1 MPRLE
6 IHRADLRVVLER
18 EGVQIVSRNIAQS
31 IKGRVSTPHELV
43 ERVSRS
49 DALKDWSTVHDP
61 AARGTDRSLDRITVD
76 VRDLGLHEQPWE
88 SVLSEIRT
96 DIYQEEPAVV
106 RVSPVRP
113 RCANFPFTL
122 PLRLL
127 EINPSDG
134 GQLRPAISEVFH
146 DNPLEQ
152 YASALRVEQLWWSY
166 WNETRLP
173 KDWPSVDV
181 LHFERLPR
189 PPSNSISS
197 DASIPGTLGWLV
209 AHLVLWQVRLVVF
222 HAPSGA
228 ALKRFRRLA
237 GAVIARGGPA
247 ILVESFRDTH
257 ERRDFFRLFYA
268 DLIHDSPIDW
278 MWHDALR
285 SIQANPADGSLFV
298 GAGREDQLRPSNVAM
313 TLSRFGSPAN
323 RDHRIVRINAF
334 ARDAIGHRALTQ
346 REFAANIERNLQ
358 KLNSGSGNYRF
369 DFREGEGMLPV
380 SEVLTEVR
388 GNSSRHIYATDL
400 LTSGVFPAVHKRSP
414 RFVNASF
421 WEEKGAGDLSE
432 VDQKSESFKVDQV
445 YHLGIQIGPKKAG
458 VIVANET
465 ALLEE
470 VFKWDPKMKGTWI
483 EVGVTGIDFEVIGDP
498 VQRLW
503 LPVRGPSEIVY
514 FAVVPHKAGACRLRF
529 SVFYEQN
536 VLQSFRI
543 AAIAG
548 TPASDRAATLAHA
561 LGISKRSSLDA
572 AYLSLLEFSLTSSI
586 EHFAAAQTPSEQ
598 APRRRALSIIVNDW
612 DEDSVITVKGSS
624 NFSVNV
630 SRRLPDY
637 VSKLQSELREIS
649 KIDGEAYPYTPSN
662 EVTREQLEQ
671 AMRIL
676 ADRGRTLFVDLFDG
690 AVWGDLEDSLS
701 TPDQTIQ
708 VAQILREKV
717 IPWSV
722 IYGRPLKPLSGDR
735 DASGRL
741 VNAPVCLAALPQA
754 NGDLTVKQCG
764 SSSNCVLATNPLL
777 APENVICPLEFW
789 GFKHAIE
796 VPPQQIESPQR
807 SNKAIG
813 GIQTEIE
820 VDGNVKF
827 VAGVNCEFPSEQSHF
842 EDLDKLVGMVSL
854 SPLLKEYTAKELMQQ
869 LASSPVH
876 VAYFFCHARG
886 GSDSADSQLILEA
899 PGTKKPEPILWYEF
913 AQLLGGRQRWN
924 PPTLVFLNACQTA
937 NYNPEALSP
946 FLRSFVD
953 QLGASGLIGT
963 EIPVWDPFAAEMAL
977 NFFSAFFNGRSAGM
991 ALLSARRALL
1001 AKRNP
1006 LGLVYTLHASADLRL
1021 VSVAREP
1028 AVVGT

>member
-49 DALKDWSTVHDP
+49 DALKDWSTVLDP
-61 AARGTDRSLDRITVD
+61 AARGTDLSLDRITVD
-76 VRDLGLHEQPWE
+76 IRDLGLHEQPWE

-96 DIYQEEPAVV
+96 DIYKEEPAVV

-127 EINPSDG
+127 EINPSG
-134 GQLRPAISEVFH
+134 AGQVKPAISKVFH

-152 YASALRVEQLWWSY
+152 YASAVRVEEVWWSY
-166 WNETRLP
+166 WNESRLP
-173 KDWPSVDV
+173 KDWPNVDV

-189 PPSNSISS
+189 PTSNSMSS
-197 DASIPGTLGWLV
+197 DPSIPGTLGWLV
-209 AHLVLWQVRLVVF
+209 ANLVLWQVRLVVF

-237 GAVIARGGPA
+237 GLVIARGGPA

-257 ERRDFFRLFYA
+257 ERRNFFRSFYA

-285 SIQANPADGSLFV
+285 RVKANPADGSLFV

-334 ARDAIGHRALTQ
+334 ARDAVGHRALTQ
-346 REFAANIERNLQ
+346 RKFAANIERNLQ
-358 KLNSGSGNYRF
+358 TLNSDWGTYRF
-369 DFREGEGMLPV
+369 DFREREGMLPV

-388 GNSSRHIYATDL
+388 GNFSRHIYATDL
-400 LTSGVFPAVHKRSP
+400 LTSGVFPAAHKRSP

-421 WEEKGAGDLSE
+421 WEERAGGDISE
-432 VDQKSESFKVDQV
+432 IEQNSGSFKVDQV

-503 LPVRGPSEIVY
+503 LPVSGPSEIVY
-514 FAVVPHKAGACRLRF
+514 FAVVPHKPGACRLRF

-536 VLQSFRI
+536 VVQSFRI

-548 TPASDRAATLAHA
+548 TPASDRTATLAQA

-572 AYLSLLEFSLTSSI
+572 AYLTLLEFSLTSSI
-586 EHFAAAQTPSEQ
+586 EHFAGQTPSEQ
-598 APRRRALSIIVNDW
+598 GPLRRALSIVANDW
-612 DEDSVITVKGSS
+612 NGDSVITVKGSS

-630 SRRLPDY
+630 SRRLRDY
-637 VSKLQSELREIS
+637 VSKLQKELREIS
-649 KIDGEAYPYTPSN
+649 KIDGDLYPYAPSN
-662 EVTREQLEQ
+662 EATREQLEQ

-676 ADRGRTLFVDLFDG
+676 ADRGRMLFVELFDRE
-690 AVWGDLEDSLS
+690 VWGDLDDCLG
-701 TPDQTIQ
+701 TPDQKIQ
-708 VAQILREKV
+708 VAQILREEV
-717 IPWSV
+717 IPWAV
-722 IYGRPLKPLSGDR
+722 IYGRPLKPLGDR
-735 DASGRL
+735 DTSGRL
-741 VNAPVCLAALPQA
+741 VNTPVCLAGLPQA
-754 NGDLTVKQCG
+754 NGELAVKQCA
-764 SSSNCVLATNPLL
+764 SSSNCVLTTNPSL
-777 APENVICPLEFW
+777 APENVICPLQFW

-796 VPPQQIESPQR
+796 LPPQQIESPKR
-807 SNKAIG
+807 SNKALG
-813 GIQTEIE
+813 GIQTKIE
-820 VDGNVKF
+820 VDGKVKF
-827 VAGVNCEFPSEQSHF
+827 VAGVNCEFLSEKSHF
-842 EDLDKLVGMVSL
+842 QQLGNLVGAVPL
-854 SPLLKEYTAKELMQQ
+854 SPPLKEYTAKELMTQ

-886 GSDSADSQLILEA
+886 GSDFADSQLILEA
-899 PGTKKPEPILWYEF
+899 PGTNKPEPILWYEF

-937 NYNPEALSP
+937 NYSPEALSP

-963 EIPVWDPFAAEMAL
+963 EISVWDTFAAEMAL
-977 NFFSAFFNGRSAGM
+977 NFFSAFFNDRSAGM